1 MALVNGKRLRR
12 DNLAFRKGCLKG
24 RWTMSRFEVLYTV
37 LFIGFFP
44 ALWLLAACLD
54 RIWPTTSELDA
65 KRVREGVP
73 HEKLIV
79 PRE

>member
-1 MALVNGKRLRR
+1 
-12 DNLAFRKGCLKG
+12 
-24 RWTMSRFEVLYTV
+24 MSRFEVLYTV

-44 ALWLLAACLD
+44 ALWLLAAWLD

-65 KRVREGVP
+65 KREREGVP

-79 PRE
+79 PKDE

>member
-1 MALVNGKRLRR
+1 
-12 DNLAFRKGCLKG
+12 
-24 RWTMSRFEVLYTV
+24 V

-44 ALWLLAACLD
+44 ALWLLAAWLD

-65 KRVREGVP
+65 KRKRDGVP